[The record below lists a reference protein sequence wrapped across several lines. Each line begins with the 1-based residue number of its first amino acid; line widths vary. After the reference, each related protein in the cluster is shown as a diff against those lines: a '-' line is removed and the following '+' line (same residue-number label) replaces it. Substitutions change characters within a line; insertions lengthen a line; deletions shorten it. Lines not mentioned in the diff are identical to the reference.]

1 MSKRA
6 VLIPIGI
13 LSVAL
18 ILLFTIRGCWTSWE
32 GNNIAQRTDDAYV
45 RADMTPMSTRVSG
58 SVKKMDVGDFE
69 SVKPGQT
76 LVELEDADYRAALAE
91 AEAAL
96 AGAQAQFEDN
106 QAAKRIQDAKIENA
120 ETVIAQSK
128 AAVTVAQAGAATV
141 RPDVTKTELELK
153 RQEALFESKAT
164 THQQLEQ
171 AEADATRFSGMLAS
185 READT
190 ERAQAALTGSQTL
203 LEAEKRQRAA
213 LDTRDGLYK
222 ADIQAKQAAI
232 VVAKVNLGYTRIVAP
247 TAGSVGERHVQ
258 EGQLVAAGMQVIDMV
273 KGDVWIQANFKETQL
288 TNIRSGDAADVRV
301 DTFPGVVLHGKVIE
315 IAPAS
320 GSQFALLPPD
330 NATGNFTK
338 VVQRIPVKIV
348 LDPGHPLQGR
358 LRPGFSVVVT
368 VHASGKNAKPEES
381 QP

>member
-348 LDPGHPLQGR
+348 LDPGLPLQGR

>member
-1 MSKRA
+1 MCIRDR
-6 VLIPIGI
+6 

-164 THQQLEQ
+164 THQL
-171 AEADATRFSGMLAS
+171 SL
-185 READT
+185 
-190 ERAQAALTGSQTL
+190 
-203 LEAEKRQRAA
+203 
-213 LDTRDGLYK
+213 
-222 ADIQAKQAAI
+222 IHI
-232 VVAKVNLGYTRIVAP
+232 
-247 TAGSVGERHVQ
+247 
-258 EGQLVAAGMQVIDMV
+258 
-273 KGDVWIQANFKETQL
+273 
-288 TNIRSGDAADVRV
+288 
-301 DTFPGVVLHGKVIE
+301 
-315 IAPAS
+315 
-320 GSQFALLPPD
+320 
-330 NATGNFTK
+330 
-338 VVQRIPVKIV
+338 
-348 LDPGHPLQGR
+348 
-358 LRPGFSVVVT
+358 
-368 VHASGKNAKPEES
+368 
-381 QP
+381 